1 MALSLPYA
9 DPRQLAGKTILM
21 RVDFNLPMQDGQVR
35 DDTRMRVALPGIKEL
50 LAERVRLVLVSHL
63 GRPKGQKHADLS
75 LAPVAEHLAGL
86 LGQKVHFAPDV
97 LADGLA
103 DAVSGLAGGEVMLA
117 ENLRFWPQEE
127 ANDDGFARHLAGLA
141 DAYINDAFSAA
152 HRAHASIDGLAR
164 LLPAYGGPTLR
175 AEITALQTALDTPQ
189 RPVVAVVGGAKI
201 SSKLAVLD
209 FLTDKVDC
217 LILGGGMANTF
228 LAAGG
233 LNMQA
238 SLMEP
243 DLFETARD
251 ILTKADAR
259 GCHILLPEDG
269 LAATSFGAN
278 VPHRAVANAA
288 LAENEMV
295 LDIGPASIKAAAAQI
310 QKAATLLWNGPLGAF
325 EYPPFDTA
333 TVALARIAAEQTG
346 KGALVSIA
354 GGGDTVAALNH
365 AGVADQLSY
374 MSLAGGAFLEWL
386 EGRELPGIAVLA
398 EPGRG

>member
-50 LAERVRLVLVSHL
+50 LAERVRLVLLSHL

-103 DAVSGLAGGEVMLA
+103 DAVSGLGGGEVMLA

-233 LNMQA
+233 VDMQA

>member
-1 MALSLPYA
+1 
-9 DPRQLAGKTILM
+9 
-21 RVDFNLPMQDGQVR
+21 
-35 DDTRMRVALPGIKEL
+35 
-50 LAERVRLVLVSHL
+50 
-63 GRPKGQKHADLS
+63 
-75 LAPVAEHLAGL
+75 
-86 LGQKVHFAPDV
+86 
-97 LADGLA
+97 
-103 DAVSGLAGGEVMLA
+103 
-117 ENLRFWPQEE
+117 
-127 ANDDGFARHLAGLA
+127 
-141 DAYINDAFSAA
+141 
-152 HRAHASIDGLAR
+152 

-233 LNMQA
+233 VDMQA

>member
-1 MALSLPYA
+1 MSLSLHYA
-9 DPRQLAGKTILM
+9 DPRQLAGQTVLM
-21 RVDFNLPMQDGQVR
+21 RVDFNVPMQDGQVR
-35 DDTRMRVALPGIKEL
+35 DDTRMRVALPGIAAL
-50 LAERVRLVLVSHL
+50 LEEGVRLILLSHL
-63 GRPKGQKHADLS
+63 GRPKGRKQADLS
-75 LAPVAEHLAGL
+75 LEPVARHLAEL
-86 LGQKVHFAPDV
+86 LGQKVHFAPDI

-103 DAVSGLAGGEVMLA
+103 DEVASLAAGEVMLA

-127 ANDDGFARHLAGLA
+127 ANDEAFARHLAGLA
-141 DAYINDAFSAA
+141 EAYINDAFSAA

-164 LLPAYGGPTLR
+164 LLPAFGGPTLR
-175 AEITALQTALDTPQ
+175 AEIMALQTALETPQ
-189 RPVVAVVGGAKI
+189 RPVVAVVGGAKV

-233 LNMQA
+233 VDMRA

-243 DLFETARD
+243 DLFGTARE
-251 ILTKADAR
+251 ILAKAEER

-278 VPHRAVANAA
+278 VAHRAVANDGLAA
-288 LAENEMV
+288 AEMV
-295 LDIGPASIKAAAAQI
+295 LDIGPASIAAAAAQI
-310 QKAATLLWNGPLGAF
+310 RQAATLLWNGPLGAF
-325 EYPPFDTA
+325 EHPPFDTA
-333 TVALARIAAEQTG
+333 TVALARIAAEQTAAG
-346 KGALVSIA
+346 KLVSIA

-386 EGRELPGIAVLA
+386 EGRELPGIAVLS
-398 EPGRG
+398 R

>member
-1 MALSLPYA
+1 MSLSLHYA
-9 DPRQLAGKTILM
+9 DPRQLAGQTVLM
-21 RVDFNLPMQDGQVR
+21 RVDFNVPMQDGQVR
-35 DDTRMRVALPGIKEL
+35 DDTRMRVALPGIKDL
-50 LAERVRLVLVSHL
+50 LEHDVRLILLSHM
-63 GRPKGQKHADLS
+63 GRPKGRKQAELS
-75 LAPVAEHLAGL
+75 LAPVAEHLSGL
-86 LGQKVHFAPDV
+86 LNQPVGFVPDILSQQMV
-97 LADGLA
+97 DEAARLGP
-103 DAVSGLAGGEVMLA
+103 GELLLA
-117 ENLRFWPQEE
+117 ENLRFWPEEE
-127 ANDDGFARHLAGLA
+127 ANDAGFAKRLAGLGE
-141 DAYINDAFSAA
+141 AYINDAFSAA
-152 HRAHASIDGLAR
+152 HRAHASIDGVAR
-164 LLPAYGGPTLR
+164 LLPAFGGPTLK

-209 FLTDKVDC
+209 FLTTKVDC

-228 LAAGG
+228 LAADGVD
-233 LNMQA
+233 MRA

-243 DLFETARD
+243 DLFGTARE
-251 ILTKADAR
+251 ILAKAAAR

-278 VPHRAVANAA
+278 VAHQAVANAA

-295 LDIGPASIKAAAAQI
+295 LDIGPASIAAAAAQI
-310 QKAATLLWNGPLGAF
+310 CQAATLLWNGPLGAF
-325 EYPPFDTA
+325 EHPPFDTA

-346 KGALVSIA
+346 KGALVTIA

-386 EGRELPGIAVLA
+386 EGRELPGIAVLS
-398 EPGRG
+398 G

>member
-50 LAERVRLVLVSHL
+50 LAERVRLVLLSHL

-103 DAVSGLAGGEVMLA
+103 DAVSGLGGGEVMLA

-164 LLPAYGGPTLR
+164 LLPAYGGQTLR

-233 LNMQA
+233 VDMQA

-398 EPGRG
+398 EQVRG

>member
-1 MALSLPYA
+1 
-9 DPRQLAGKTILM
+9 
-21 RVDFNLPMQDGQVR
+21 
-35 DDTRMRVALPGIKEL
+35 
-50 LAERVRLVLVSHL
+50 
-63 GRPKGQKHADLS
+63 
-75 LAPVAEHLAGL
+75 
-86 LGQKVHFAPDV
+86 
-97 LADGLA
+97 
-103 DAVSGLAGGEVMLA
+103 
-117 ENLRFWPQEE
+117 
-127 ANDDGFARHLAGLA
+127 
-141 DAYINDAFSAA
+141 
-152 HRAHASIDGLAR
+152 

-233 LNMQA
+233 VDMQA

-251 ILTKADAR
+251 ILTNADAR